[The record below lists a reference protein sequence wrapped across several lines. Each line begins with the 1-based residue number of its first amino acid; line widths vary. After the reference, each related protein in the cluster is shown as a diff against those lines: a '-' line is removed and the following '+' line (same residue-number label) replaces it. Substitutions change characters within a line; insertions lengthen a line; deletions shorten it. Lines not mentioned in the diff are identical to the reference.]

1 MVEGSS
7 GTLRTGEVSSAVL
20 PTLQA
25 FSKVSPLGSLLWF
38 VIGGE
43 FVVLVDDASCTFDVD
58 KPFSATNKK
67 VISHYRAIHNLQ
79 QNYHTGLLMNCSF
92 GRKVGVSW
100 SKPFDTPRNSN
111 PRNWINHRRLNPL
124 SSG

>member
-7 GTLRTGEVSSAVL
+7 GTLRTGKVSSAVL

-25 FSKVSPLGSLLWF
+25 FSKASPLGSLLWF

-58 KPFSATNKK
+58 TPFSATNKK
-67 VISHYRAIHNLQ
+67 VI
-79 QNYHTGLLMNCSF
+79 
-92 GRKVGVSW
+92 
-100 SKPFDTPRNSN
+100 
-111 PRNWINHRRLNPL
+111 
-124 SSG
+124 